1 MPGAPAS
8 PASPANPAAHPA
20 PADRPTD
27 AERVRSVLA
36 AAHSMTVLADGLR
49 SEVRHLDGA
58 DPLGR
63 LHLHPAAPDGNGRD
77 LPSIRLEFTDI
88 APTPVR
94 DRVRARVTLLGRLLT
109 PYPHAA
115 PGFAGATGFDAP
127 STGSPDSTCMEFGR
141 AVLETAEGVAYVG
154 LEELD
159 EARPDPLA
167 PYEAG
172 MLTHLLDDHPD
183 LVTLLL
189 RLVRPVPSATVL
201 RALPVAMDRYG
212 LTLRLEERRG
222 HRDVRLAFPC
232 PLDDVEQSG
241 AQIQALFSAAR
252 RRSHRNTLPA

>member
-1 MPGAPAS
+1 MRMSGAPAH
-8 PASPANPAAHPA
+8 PAA
-20 PADRPTD
+20 RPTD

-36 AAHSMTVLADGLR
+36 AAHSMTVVTDGLR
-49 SEVRHLDGA
+49 TEVRHLDGT
-58 DPLGR
+58 DPMGR
-63 LHLHPAAPDGNGRD
+63 LHLHPAEPGGDAELRPAV
-77 LPSIRLEFTDI
+77 RLEFTDV

-109 PYPHAA
+109 PYAHDPDESA
-115 PGFAGATGFDAP
+115 
-127 STGSPDSTCMEFGR
+127 DSTCVEFGQ
-141 AVLETAEGVAYVG
+141 AVLETADGFSYVG
-154 LEELD
+154 LDEL
-159 EARPDPLA
+159 ETARPDPLA

-172 MLTHLLDDHPD
+172 MLTHLLDDHAD

-189 RLVRPVPSATVL
+189 RLVQPLPAAAVV

-212 LTLRLEERRG
+212 ITLRLEERRG
-222 HRDVRLAFPC
+222 HHDVRLPFPS

>member
-1 MPGAPAS
+1 MRMSGAPAT
-8 PASPANPAAHPA
+8 PAT
-20 PADRPTD
+20 RPTD
-27 AERVRSVLA
+27 AERVRSILA
-36 AAHSMTVLADGLR
+36 AAHSMTAVTDGLR
-49 SEVRHLDGA
+49 AEVRHLDGG
-58 DPLGR
+58 DPMGR
-63 LHLHPAAPDGNGRD
+63 LHLHPAEPGGDAEHRP
-77 LPSIRLEFTDI
+77 PIRLEFTDV

-94 DRVRARVTLLGRLLT
+94 DRVRARVTIVGRLLT
-109 PYPHAA
+109 PYTGESDG
-115 PGFAGATGFDAP
+115 PGDE
-127 STGSPDSTCMEFGR
+127 STCMEFGQ
-141 AVLETAEGVAYVG
+141 AVLETADGFSYVG

-159 EARPDPLA
+159 AARPDPLA

-189 RLVRPVPSATVL
+189 RLVRPLPAASVI

-212 LTLRLEERRG
+212 ITLRLEERSG
-222 HRDVRLAFPC
+222 HRDARLAFPS

>member
-1 MPGAPAS
+1 MRMSGAPA
-8 PASPANPAAHPA
+8 PA
-20 PADRPTD
+20 PTARPVRPTD

-36 AAHSMTVLADGLR
+36 AAHSLTVVTDGLR
-49 SEVRHLDGA
+49 TEVRHLDGT
-58 DPLGR
+58 DPMGR
-63 LHLHPAAPDGNGRD
+63 LHLHPAEPGGDAEERPA
-77 LPSIRLEFTDI
+77 IRLEFTDV

-109 PYPHAA
+109 PYVDDAA
-115 PGFAGATGFDAP
+115 
-127 STGSPDSTCMEFGR
+127 DSTCVEFGR
-141 AVLETAEGVAYVG
+141 AVLETADGIAYVG

-159 EARPDPLA
+159 AARPDPLA

-172 MLTHLLDDHPD
+172 MLTHLLDDHAD

-189 RLVRPVPSATVL
+189 RLVHPLPAATVV

-212 LTLRLEERRG
+212 ITLRLEERRG
-222 HRDVRLAFPC
+222 HRDVRLPFPS

>member
-1 MPGAPAS
+1 MQLPM
-8 PASPANPAAHPA
+8 
-20 PADRPTD
+20 PTD

-36 AAHSMTVLADGLR
+36 AAHSMTVVTDGLR
-49 SEVRHLDGA
+49 TEIRHLDGS

-63 LHLHPAAPDGNGRD
+63 LHLHPAEPGGHAEHR
-77 LPSIRLEFTDI
+77 PSIRLEFTDI

-109 PYPHAA
+109 PYS
-115 PGFAGATGFDAP
+115 DE
-127 STGSPDSTCMEFGR
+127 GSDSTCVEFGQ
-141 AVLETAEGVAYVG
+141 AVLEGSDGTRSYVG

-159 EARPDPLA
+159 AARPDPLA

-172 MLTHLLDDHPD
+172 MLTHLLDDHAE

-189 RLVRPVPSATVL
+189 RLVRPAGQSERSERSGEPAVL

-212 LTLRLEERRG
+212 ITLRLEERRG
-222 HRDVRLAFPC
+222 HRDVRLPFPS

-252 RRSHRNTLPA
+252 RHSHRNTLPA